1 MSERS
6 RSPSP
11 PSEVSDDEEPISYFD
26 FCIEIGKQKNR
37 ESLERHRDILKQMRL
52 RSEERVA
59 SMLKELDAFYKK
71 SLEAVR
77 PPTLKVRPA
86 CRLAPPWWRCR
97 SRRRLLAHK
106 ATASWSSRRSR
117 RRRSL
122 SQSSDTLVFQKSF

>member
-26 FCIEIGKQKNR
+26 FCIEIGKHKNR

-86 CRLAPPWWRCR
+86 CRLASSLVALPQPEEAACPQGDGELEPQEPPQK
-97 SRRRLLAHK
+97 RLRP
-106 ATASWSSRRSR
+106 SE
-117 RRRSL
+117 
-122 SQSSDTLVFQKSF
+122 